1 MPHVI
6 FGILSFICMSFAKS
20 GNPLKLQMPQ
30 GAGGWPARQ
39 DWERHGKSCPSGS
52 LLRGPPRVSQGELG
66 SSLPQRGARAVAGLG
81 ASTPPAGQR
90 STATGCKG
98 TAVQGRLHHH
108 RLRLSQGSRT
118 STPCHRGPVRA
129 APAGTPPRNRCA
141 GRHAGDLGA
150 RCAIRLA
157 PGGKARSCEYSGLAN
172 PWSQPWGTI

>member
-1 MPHVI
+1 MPHAI
-6 FGILSFICMSFAKS
+6 FGILSFICMAFAKS
-20 GNPLKLQMPQ
+20 GNPLKLEMPQ

-52 LLRGPPRVSQGELG
+52 LLRGPSRV
-66 SSLPQRGARAVAGLG
+66 PQSERVRAGAVAGLG
-81 ASTPPAGQR
+81 ASTRPAGPR

-98 TAVQGRLHHH
+98 TAVQCRLHHH

-157 PGGKARSCEYSGLAN
+157 PVGKARNCEYSGRAN
-172 PWSQPWGTI
+172 PWSQPWGTIC